1 MRKVKVTRVV
11 EGGMSICKF
20 DGWRY
25 SLGVHSL
32 GDQCRVENIVGTFDH
47 EFLACFEL
55 GN

>member
-20 DGWRY
+20 NGWRY
-25 SLGVHSL
+25 SLG
-32 GDQCRVENIVGTFDH
+32 GMDQCRVENIVGTFDH